1 MRSMLMVAVGCF
13 LRLELAKGL
22 GVVVELGF
30 VLARNR
36 AFAGVAVP
44 GRFED
49 MQRASRREILEC
61 RFILAYVTTFWGALI
76 SISGT

>member
-1 MRSMLMVAVGCF
+1 MRLMLMVAVGCF
-13 LRLELAKGL
+13 LRLGLAEGL
-22 GVVVELGF
+22 GVVELGF

-61 RFILAYVTTFWGALI
+61 RFILANVTTFGGALI